1 MAGQRSYGKRTHSH
15 SDYADDG
22 GNKRR
27 NHSDDRDSFSIGK
40 EDTVYRFLCPGKK
53 IGSIIGRGG
62 EIVKQLRADS
72 KSKIRIGET
81 VRGCEERV
89 VTIYSSSEETN
100 RFDDTDDMVCP
111 AQDALFRVHDRVVAE
126 DLGADENM
134 EETPQVTVKLLV
146 PSDQIGGVIGK
157 GGQIVQSIRSETGA
171 QIRIL
176 KDDHLPACAL
186 GSDELVQVTV
196 VADLQLF
203 DWTCV
208 KCLNSLASK
217 LLGIGLSRV
226 TIASILDACDSF
238 ELSHEEWF
246 CLVSILELI
255 AFGLLQISGEP
266 RVVRKALYQ
275 IASRLHDNPSR
286 SQHLLASATANVYPS
301 SGTVLGPGGPIIGLA
316 PLGPYGGYKGDRGDW
331 SRPYYSASRDGASS
345 KEFSLCLVCPTVNLG
360 GVIGK
365 GGTIINQIRQETGA
379 AIKVDSS
386 AAEGD
391 DCLISISAKE
401 NFEDAFSP
409 TIEAALR
416 LQSRC
421 SEKVERD
428 SGLISFTTR
437 LLVPT
442 SRVGCLIGKGGSII
456 NEMRRITQAN
466 VRVLSKESLPKV
478 AAEDDEM
485 VQISG
490 DPDLAKDA
498 LVQVTSRLRANLFD
512 REGAVSAMVPVLP
525 YLPMSADGSDGLK
538 YDSRDSRRHGRG
550 PYSSG
555 YGDAS
560 DLPSVDGYGSYG
572 GSQVFFSHS
581 LDSVAIAS
589 SNILGSVNI
598 CFPWCMRQV
607 TSMGLTTF
615 ETVLYTLE

>member
-40 EDTVYRFLCPGKK
+40 EDTVYRFLCPVKK

-81 VRGCEERV
+81 VRGCEERI

-157 GGQIVQSIRSETGA
+157 GGQIVQNIRSETGA

-186 GSDELVQVTV
+186 GSDELV
-196 VADLQLF
+196 
-203 DWTCV
+203 
-208 KCLNSLASK
+208 
-217 LLGIGLSRV
+217 
-226 TIASILDACDSF
+226 
-238 ELSHEEWF
+238 
-246 CLVSILELI
+246 
-255 AFGLLQISGEP
+255 QISGEP

-286 SQHLLASATANVYPS
+286 SQHLLASGTANVYPS

-466 VRVLSKESLPKV
+466 IRVLSKESLPKV

-525 YLPMSADGSDGLK
+525 YLPMSADGSDGLR

-572 GSQVFFSHS
+572 GSQSGGNGGGYGAYGGYSSGRTDSSILLLSDLLLYVSHWAFLLPS
-581 LDSVAIAS
+581 ISCGRL
-589 SNILGSVNI
+589 LGSVNI

-615 ETVLYTLE
+615 ETG

>member
-40 EDTVYRFLCPGKK
+40 EDTVYRFLCPVKK

-81 VRGCEERV
+81 VRGCEERI

-157 GGQIVQSIRSETGA
+157 GGQIVQNIRSETGA

-186 GSDELVQVTV
+186 GSDELV
-196 VADLQLF
+196 
-203 DWTCV
+203 
-208 KCLNSLASK
+208 
-217 LLGIGLSRV
+217 
-226 TIASILDACDSF
+226 
-238 ELSHEEWF
+238 
-246 CLVSILELI
+246 
-255 AFGLLQISGEP
+255 QISGEP

-286 SQHLLASATANVYPS
+286 SQHLLASGTANVYPS

-466 VRVLSKESLPKV
+466 IRVLSKESLPKV

-525 YLPMSADGSDGLK
+525 YLPMSADGSDGLR

-572 GSQVFFSHS
+572 GSQSGGNGGGYGAYGGYSSGRTDSSIISAEHCTLNNTTKEKFC
-581 LDSVAIAS
+581 LDVDSRNRQIVGEGDKVGPGSFQVGGRMLLARSNWVALKAV
-589 SNILGSVNI
+589 LGV
-598 CFPWCMRQV
+598 C
-607 TSMGLTTF
+607 L
-615 ETVLYTLE
+615 L

>member
-40 EDTVYRFLCPGKK
+40 EDTVYRFLCPVKK

-81 VRGCEERV
+81 VRGCEERI

-157 GGQIVQSIRSETGA
+157 GGQIVQNIRSETGA

-186 GSDELVQVTV
+186 GSDELV
-196 VADLQLF
+196 
-203 DWTCV
+203 
-208 KCLNSLASK
+208 
-217 LLGIGLSRV
+217 
-226 TIASILDACDSF
+226 
-238 ELSHEEWF
+238 
-246 CLVSILELI
+246 
-255 AFGLLQISGEP
+255 QISGEP

-286 SQHLLASATANVYPS
+286 SQHLLASGTANVYPS

-466 VRVLSKESLPKV
+466 IRVLSKESLPKV

-525 YLPMSADGSDGLK
+525 YLPMSADGSDGLR

-572 GSQVFFSHS
+572 GSQSGGNGGGYGAYGGYSSGRTDSSMFSEY
-581 LDSVAIAS
+581 L
-589 SNILGSVNI
+589 L
-598 CFPWCMRQV
+598 
-607 TSMGLTTF
+607 SMVH
-615 ETVLYTLE
+615 ETGNLYGANHI